1 MKPFFRSFLVTLVS
15 LFCASL
21 AQADTYSLSVAQKNS
36 LYYPFN
42 GSVPAT
48 AATAYGPPGSA
59 SLPISNPTNPPE
71 TANSNNRGMGQS
83 GGSSRAKSSTA
94 PYYPGN
100 STRDLS
106 ASTGT
111 TLLLRSS
118 TFGGVFASGLPRYM
132 LGDEITPPLT
142 KADLVTTAAS
152 GYWRQ
157 KPVQAGEGF
166 LTASGVTTTAI
177 PTGSVNV
184 TASSS
189 SSRLVTVASIP
200 TALVVGSSL
209 LGQPVIDITGMT
221 VTLADSANS
230 NISGS
235 VACIITPAFNY
246 YYSPHAEKSFA
257 SQAGQVSVS
266 WVSLAANASGYYEI
280 MTETFAV
287 SSTSSK
293 AIRTIYWNQ
302 RGFDAPLVNITDPTI
317 MSVNPIFNTS
327 VPKAVVNEVVAP
339 GDSPTAPSIYSTL
352 KFSKVGATAQLS
364 AYNVEGRI
372 FVEYLGKARIG
383 AEVLTYIGSDVVE
396 IVRQADTTYTTTY
409 LGKEVLPHDGTSG
422 VLTASPVSGSS
433 LNYYSSVTKS
443 DGLMSYYAERA
454 TSSASDPD
462 NGTPTSTTA
471 YNDVKFYWLL
481 KGDYGIQWP
490 KYKDAYWL
498 RWSPNLTDYTFQT
511 VDASGSVAATGL
523 KFPSGALPSIVYQ
536 DDTAGAEASLDAL
549 TQSVLVNPSADGRNR
564 CLLKFTGS
572 GTPWYINL
580 YTQAETRAI
589 SRASTYSTTS
599 GVTTVTVDSTMGL
612 EVGMLVSG
620 SGITGTAT
628 ISSIADSTHYTLS
641 ATSSPTNGNS
651 TLTYTVESDQEA
663 RIVEGTAATVG
674 DRLVP
679 PTGHELGGYIS
690 SGTCYYPAGYVDPF
704 TDGMDAANLGAII
717 PVNAKSG
724 SNTLTVRWFKK
735 VSAPSAQFS
744 DFYVA
749 GKIGRY
755 TVSYPSSPSQ
765 IVIAQGVGTGDL
777 TGAEAAGS
785 VYYQNDSTQVGYN
798 PNEEHGF
805 MLGGRA
811 YALRD
816 DLNIASGTSY
826 TSDPYVLVA
835 YTNASDLRP
844 TIHAYKVLR
853 TNATYTFSYA
863 STAGTL
869 LVKPYPLPLLPLPL
883 EGEGDSRTAKDVEIV
898 GGDTPVNTSVQSN
911 LAYKGFTFK
920 DRKGFTWIHRGPHS
934 TGTPTLTMKLYYLS
948 QEGFFI
954 PGMSTQPAVGTIL
967 PFLRNT
973 ARSGQLLDVD
983 AITANSTGTAGQAD
997 EPLSIVYTPTWPTN
1011 SAELAVGETLTLP
1024 KFGLPQVRGQS
1035 SAQIHY
1041 QQSIAV
1047 DSSNSTS
1054 SKASVTLHDPTREK
1068 TYALGDLAMSDLL
1081 AVISTSSYQ
1090 GKTYFQGLPP
1100 SLQQRIY
1107 LDPLRGTKG
1116 TLVFKGE
1123 FHDAITG
1130 DDYLDLNVLTA
1141 AEVTTL
1147 KGLVPSGDE
1156 NKSKWD
1162 AAIEGLST
1170 AVETFVEDSTK
1181 LGTYKVVSSVTVGKS
1196 TLAEISSPD
1205 TAVDSYALTAL
1216 GKGTGYVTMV
1226 FGNGNA
1232 FTPEGDPVQVKV
1244 FKVASRLYTGDLKL
1258 VNSSNPLDE
1267 QVTLRHSGDFAAKPE
1282 DYDFDWRW
1290 TTGAASAPAVYLSSL
1305 QTKLGSSST
1314 WQIYTDPGA
1323 ALPTT
1328 AQYATLATGRTV
1340 TVPHSVQIR
1349 PAAYS
1354 INTYTPRTVSGT
1366 TVTLADTSM
1375 IEPGMV
1381 VSGSSLSGTATVASV
1396 TSSTVLVLSQA
1407 PSNSTSPLKFV
1418 TASYTDAEAAAG
1430 YPGVVLKSV
1439 PGLDFTSGVP
1449 GKIIL
1454 SASVGTYDG
1463 FVLYVN
1469 GNPALAYNA
1478 LTTNLEQTNA
1488 GTGLSTT
1495 GLAKQFSVAAS
1506 YFTKG
1511 ANSIEVALYSTS
1523 DANAYSTVN
1532 FQFEATTESDLVT
1545 AAGSVWQTPND
1556 YNSATGVDLINGNT
1570 AIVGGNVANPFGGPQ
1585 FVLNDRW
1592 FTVRY
1597 KPKSSANN
1605 VLGSTNWSRW
1615 MPAQFNEGWIKRV
1628 LAAINPFSQRVT
1640 DLYSNAVNTDVSV
1653 ITQAGKRWEGDV
1665 ALTLGNIDDVGLIE
1679 TYETVLNRAK
1689 SMSIDANTNDPD
1701 TNNALI
1707 LAAGYLN
1714 DLYVILGNEAYS
1726 DAANPTIS
1734 LDDGSVNTSRFSFE
1748 SQVASSLDEELALL
1762 RGRDDSVS
1770 PGVQTAPAYN
1780 RLYWNFTGGINSGES
1795 LYATN
1800 YNIKEKSGSSTANGV
1815 IDESDAQGMFPQGH
1829 GDAYGHFLTA
1839 LTGYYRLLHNS
1850 NFTWT
1855 PRAEAV
1861 TVLGQALT
1869 VDFQDERKLA
1879 AAAVSLARTSQQ
1891 VCELVYRKNYQDDIA
1906 SGWSQFADD
1915 TQHWGLDDTVSRS
1928 TQGALFNWAMGNA
1941 LLPTAD
1947 NYHTGVQKI
1956 DRSTVPEFAELEA
1969 LATSF
1974 QTTMDNA
1981 DAHLNPLG
1989 LSPGAIAFDISP
2001 DQMKAGTSHYEQVYG
2016 RALAALNNASGAF
2029 QQAGKMTA
2037 SLRTQQNTVDDYT
2050 STISNQETAYVSQ
2063 LIEIFGKPYD
2073 GDVGAGKIYAQDYSG
2088 PDLVNWFVVD
2098 RPFASTPAA
2107 LADTTSSASCSL
2119 KITTDTAND
2128 DFTGKSIAD
2137 IVKQSNDVSQVITQV
2152 VTVDPNQFVQ
2162 YSDKYRTGGMG
2173 TRPETGELQSALM
2186 DTHLAY
2192 LDLANAIGAVTDC
2205 NRDFQREAQLMID
2218 TINNHA
2224 NQVSLRSSK
2233 EAVIKTK
2240 LGVVAAAETISQS
2253 ATLAGEYSDKVTE
2266 ATSEL
2271 LPKIVGLASDAFS
2284 PSRGAILLA
2293 GTATKAMLLS
2303 TTFVSDTIARSINT
2317 DITKSSMNLEAE
2329 LTKSEYNLEAIQLAY
2344 EVEKKYREMT
2354 GMVSALAGPAAK
2366 FQLANEHVRSVLAK
2380 GLRVLTERESFRIR
2394 AAAIIQGYRTKDLTF
2409 RLFRDESL
2417 EQYRSLYDLASRY
2430 SYLAVK
2436 SYDYETGL
2444 LGTSS
2449 GQKIFNRIVASR
2461 SLGDLT
2467 GGVPQAT
2474 TSTLGDAGLA
2484 GTLAQV
2490 NSDFSV
2496 AKGRLGINNPDQYG
2510 TVFSLRSELFRLLD
2524 SSATTSDDDAWQQ
2537 TLERHMVANVAGDSD
2552 VAKYCRNLTK
2562 PDGTAVPGIVIPFS
2576 STIQHGLNFFGLDY
2590 AAGDHNYTPSN
2601 YATKIYSVGISLP
2614 GYVGMDSYAAGNAG
2628 SGAADTTSANALG
2641 ATPYVYLI
2649 PCGNDSML
2657 APPLG
2662 DTNTA
2667 RTWTVQDQALPLPYN
2682 LGGTDFNSTQ
2692 FFSANGTLSEQPW
2705 IIRKHQAFR
2714 PVADATMFYGS
2725 VPQEFTNTRLIG
2737 RSVWN
2742 SRWKIVI
2749 PAYTM
2754 LKDEQTGLNRFAAS
2768 VKDIQLFMRTYSHSG
2783 N

>member
-1 MKPFFRSFLVTLVS
+1 MNPFFRPFLITWVS

-21 AQADTYSLSVAQKNS
+21 VQAQTYSLTASQKNS
-36 LYYPFN
+36 LYNPFTSA
-42 GSVPAT
+42 GV

-59 SLPISNPTNPPE
+59 SLPISNTLTLPATI
-71 TANSNNRGMGQS
+71 NSNNLGMGQS
-83 GGSSRAKSSTA
+83 GGSSRANSSTS

-157 KPVQAGEGF
+157 KPVQPGEGF

-177 PTGSVNV
+177 PTSSVNV
-184 TASSS
+184 TSSS
-189 SSRLVTVASIP
+189 TTSRLVTVASVP
-200 TALVVGSSL
+200 TSLVLGASL
-209 LGQPVIDITGMT
+209 LGQPVIDITGLT

-235 VACIITPAFNY
+235 VASTITPALNY

-257 SQAGQVSVS
+257 SQAGQVTVS
-266 WVSLAANASGYYEI
+266 WVSSVANASGYYEI

-293 AIRTIYWNQ
+293 TIRTIYWNQ
-302 RGFDAPLVNITDPTI
+302 RGFDAPPVTITDPSI

-339 GDSPTAPSIYSTL
+339 GDSPTSPSIYSTL
-352 KFSKVGATAQLS
+352 KFTKIGATAQLS

-383 AEVLTYIGSDVVE
+383 ADVLTYIGSDVVE

-409 LGKEVLPHDGTSG
+409 LGKEILPHDGTSG
-422 VLTASPVSGSS
+422 ILTASPVNGSS
-433 LNYYSSVTKS
+433 LNYYSSVIKS
-443 DGLMSYYAERA
+443 DGLMGYYAERA
-454 TSSASDPD
+454 TGSASDPD

-471 YNDVKFYWLL
+471 YNDVKFYWLQ

-511 VDASGSVAATGL
+511 VDASGSTAATGL
-523 KFPSGALPSIVYQ
+523 KFPSGALPSIVFQ
-536 DDTAGAEASLDAL
+536 DDAAGVEASLDAL
-549 TQSVLVNPSADGRNR
+549 TQSVLVNPGADGRNR
-564 CLLKFTGS
+564 SLLKFTGS
-572 GTPWYINL
+572 GTPWYVNL

-589 SRASTYSTTS
+589 SRTSTYSTTN
-599 GVTTVTVDSTMGL
+599 GVTTVTVDSTVGL

-620 SGITGTAT
+620 SAITGTAT
-628 ISSIADSTHYTLS
+628 ISSIVDGTHYTLT
-641 ATSSPTNGNS
+641 AANSPTNGSS
-651 TLTYTVESDQEA
+651 TLTYTVESDQTA
-663 RIVEGTAATVG
+663 RIVETTAATVG
-674 DRLVP
+674 DRIAP
-679 PTGHELGGYIS
+679 PAGYELGGYIS
-690 SGTCYYPAGYVDPF
+690 SGTCYYPAGYVNPF
-704 TDGMDAANLGAII
+704 TSGMDAANLGAII

-724 SNTLTVRWFKK
+724 SNTLIVRWFKK

-785 VYYQNDSTQVGYN
+785 VYYQNDSTLVGYN
-798 PNEEHGF
+798 PNEEHAL

-811 YALRD
+811 YALRE
-816 DLNIASGTSY
+816 DLNITSGTSY
-826 TSDPYVLVA
+826 TSEPYVLVA
-835 YTNASDLRP
+835 YTNSTDLRP
-844 TIHAYKVLR
+844 SIHAYKVLR
-853 TNATYTFSYA
+853 TNATYTFNYTA
-863 STAGTL
+863 TAGTL
-869 LVKPYPLPLLPLPL
+869 LVKPYPLPLLPLAMV
-883 EGEGDSRTAKDVEIV
+883 GAGDAATAKDVEIV
-898 GGDTPVNTSVQSN
+898 GADAPTNTAVQTSS
-911 LAYKGFTFK
+911 AYKGFTFK
-920 DRKGFTWIHRGPHS
+920 DRKGFTWVHRGPHS

-948 QEGFFI
+948 QDGFFI
-954 PGMSTQPAVGTIL
+954 PGMNTQPAVGTIL
-967 PFLRNT
+967 PFLRNA
-973 ARSGQLLDVD
+973 ARSGQLLDVS
-983 AITANSTGTAGQAD
+983 AITANSTGTAGQVD
-997 EPLSIVYTPTWPTN
+997 EPLSIVYTPAWPT
-1011 SAELAVGETLTLP
+1011 SSPELAVGETLTLA
-1024 KFGLPQVRGQS
+1024 KYGLPQVRGQS
-1035 SAQIHY
+1035 SAQVYY
-1041 QQSIAV
+1041 QQSIAK
-1047 DSSNSTS
+1047 DSTNTTS
-1054 SKASVTLHDPTREK
+1054 GKASVMLHDPTREK
-1068 TYALGDLAMSDLL
+1068 TYALGDSVLSSLPSA
-1081 AVISTSSYQ
+1081 ISTTSLS
-1090 GKTYFQGLPP
+1090 GKTYFQKLPP

-1107 LDPLRGTKG
+1107 FDPLRGTKG

-1123 FHDAITG
+1123 FHDAIAG
-1130 DDYLDLNVLTA
+1130 DDYLDLNVLTT
-1141 AEVTTL
+1141 AEVTKL
-1147 KGLVPSGDE
+1147 KSLVPTGDGD
-1156 NKSKWD
+1156 KSKWD
-1162 AAIEGLST
+1162 AAIDGLST
-1170 AVETFVEDSTK
+1170 SVETFVEDSSK
-1181 LGTYKVVSSVTVGKS
+1181 LGTYKVESTATVGKS
-1196 TLAEISSPD
+1196 SLAEITSPN
-1205 TAVDSYALTAL
+1205 TAVDSYAVTAL

-1244 FKVASRLYTGDLKL
+1244 FKVANRLYTGDLKV

-1282 DYDFDWRW
+1282 EYDFDWRW

-1305 QTKLGSSST
+1305 QTKLGSSSA

-1328 AQYATLATGRTV
+1328 AQYATIATGRTV
-1340 TVPHSVQIR
+1340 TVPRSVQIR

-1354 INTYTPRTVSGT
+1354 INSYTPRTVSGT

-1381 VSGSSLSGTATVASV
+1381 VSGNGLSGTATVSSV
-1396 TSSTVLVLSQA
+1396 TNSTTLVLSQA
-1407 PSNSTSPLKFV
+1407 PSNSTSPLIFV
-1418 TASYTDAEAAAG
+1418 TSNYTDAEMAAG

-1439 PGLDFTSGVP
+1439 SGLDFSSGVP
-1449 GKIIL
+1449 GKIIF

-1478 LTTNLEQTNA
+1478 ATTGLEQTDA
-1488 GTGLSTT
+1488 STGLSTT
-1495 GLAKQFSVAAS
+1495 GLTKQFSIAPS
-1506 YFTKG
+1506 YFTAG

-1523 DANAYSTVN
+1523 DANAFSTVN
-1532 FQFEATTESDLVT
+1532 FQLESTTESDLVT
-1545 AAGSVWQTPND
+1545 ASGSVWQTPSDPSSVLN
-1556 YNSATGVDLINGNT
+1556 NT
-1570 AIVGGNVANPFGGPQ
+1570 AIVGGDVTNPFGGPQ

-1597 KPKSSANN
+1597 RPKSSAGN

-1640 DLYSNAVNTDVSV
+1640 DLYNNTVNTDVSV
-1653 ITQAGKRWEGDV
+1653 VTQAGKRWEGDV
-1665 ALTLGNIDDVGLIE
+1665 ALTIGNISDVGLIE
-1679 TYETVLNRAK
+1679 IYETVLNRAK

-1714 DLYVILGNEAYS
+1714 DLYMILGNEAYS

-1815 IDESDAQGMFPQGH
+1815 IDESDAQNMFPQGH

-1861 TVLGQALT
+1861 TVLGQAVT
-1869 VDFQDERKLA
+1869 VDFQDERKFVA
-1879 AAAVSLARTSQQ
+1879 AGVSLARTSQQ
-1891 VCELVYRKNYQDDIA
+1891 LCDLVYRKNYQDDSA
-1906 SGWSQFADD
+1906 SGWSQFADSTD
-1915 TQHWGLDDTVSRS
+1915 HWGLDDTVSRS

-1941 LLPTAD
+1941 LLPAAD

-1956 DRSTVPEFAELEA
+1956 DRTTVPEFAELEA

-1989 LSPGAIAFDISP
+1989 LSSGAIAFDISP

-2063 LIEIFGKPYD
+2063 LIEIYGRPYD
-2073 GDVGAGKIYAQDYSG
+2073 GDVGTGKIYAEDYSG
-2088 PDLVNWFVVD
+2088 PDLTNWFVVD
-2098 RPFASTPAA
+2098 RPFASTPLAI
-2107 LADTTSSASCSL
+2107 ADTISPATCSVKVTTAS
-2119 KITTDTAND
+2119 AND
-2128 DFTGKSIAD
+2128 DFTGNSIAD
-2137 IVKQSNDVSQVITQV
+2137 IVKQSNDTKQVKTQV
-2152 VTVDPNQFVQ
+2152 VTAYPNQFVQ
-2162 YSDKYRTGGMG
+2162 YSDVYRAGGMG

-2186 DTHLAY
+2186 DSHLAF
-2192 LDLANAIGAVTDC
+2192 LDLCNAIGAVTDC

-2218 TINNHA
+2218 TITSHA
-2224 NQVSLRSSK
+2224 NQVSTRKTK
-2233 EAVIKTK
+2233 EEVIKRK
-2240 LGVVAAAETISQS
+2240 MAVVAVAETLSES
-2253 ATLAGEYSDKVTE
+2253 VTMAGEYTDKVTQ
-2266 ATSEL
+2266 ATAEVF
-2271 LPKIVGLASDAFS
+2271 PKAVGLASDPLA
-2284 PSRGAILLA
+2284 PTRGAVLLA
-2293 GTATKAMLLS
+2293 GSVSKSMLLS
-2303 TTFVSDTIARSINT
+2303 TALVSDTIARAVNM
-2317 DITKSSMNLEAE
+2317 DITISSMNLEAE
-2329 LTKSEYNLEAIQLAY
+2329 ITKDEYSLEAVQLAY

-2354 GMVSALAGPAAK
+2354 GMVAALAGPAAK
-2366 FQLANEHVRSVLAK
+2366 FQLANERVRNVLAK
-2380 GLRVLTERESFRIR
+2380 GIRVLTERESFRIR
-2394 AAAIIQGYRTKDLTF
+2394 AAALIQGYRTKDLTF

-2417 EQYRSLYDLASRY
+2417 EQYRSLFDLASRY

-2510 TVFSLRSELFRLLD
+2510 TVFSLRSELFRLLNSPD
-2524 SSATTSDDDAWQQ
+2524 TTSDDDAWQQ
-2537 TLERHMVANVAGDSD
+2537 TLEQHMVANVAGDSD
-2552 VAKYCRNLTK
+2552 VAKYCRNITK
-2562 PDGTAVPGIVIPFS
+2562 PDGTAVPGIIIPFT

-2601 YATKIYSVGISLP
+2601 FATKIYRVGIALP
-2614 GYVGMDSYAAGNAG
+2614 GYVGMDSFAAGNAG
-2628 SGAADTTSANALG
+2628 SGAANTTSSNALG

-2662 DTNTA
+2662 DTNTV

-2749 PAYTM
+2749 PAYTL

-2768 VKDIQLFMRTYSHSG
+2768 VKDIQLFFRTYSNSG

>member
-1 MKPFFRSFLVTLVS
+1 MNPLSCILILNLVL
-15 LFCASL
+15 LASASMVQ
-21 AQADTYSLSVAQKNS
+21 AQTYSLTVSQKNS
-36 LYYPFN
+36 LYNPFTSA
-42 GSVPAT
+42 GV

-59 SLPISNPTNPPE
+59 SLPISNTLTLPAT
-71 TANSNNRGMGQS
+71 TNSNNRGMGQS
-83 GGSSRAKSSTA
+83 DGSSRANSSTS

-118 TFGGVFASGLPRYM
+118 TFGGVFASGLPRYL

-142 KADLVTTAAS
+142 QADLVTTAAS

-157 KPVQAGEGF
+157 KPVQPGEGF
-166 LTASGVTTTAI
+166 LTALGVTTTPI

-184 TASSS
+184 TSSS
-189 SSRLVTVASIP
+189 TASRLVTVASVP
-200 TALVVGSSL
+200 TSLVLGASL
-209 LGQPVIDITGMT
+209 LGQPVIDITGLT

-235 VACIITPAFNY
+235 VASTITPALNY
-246 YYSPHAEKSFA
+246 YYSPHAETSFA
-257 SQAGQVSVS
+257 SQAGQVTVS
-266 WVSLAANASGYYEI
+266 WVSSVANASGYYEI

-293 AIRTIYWNQ
+293 TIRTIYWNQ
-302 RGFDAPLVNITDPTI
+302 RGFDAPPVTITDPSI

-327 VPKAVVNEVVAP
+327 VPKAVVTEVVSP
-339 GDSPTAPSIYSTL
+339 GDSPTSPSIYSTL
-352 KFSKVGATAQLS
+352 KFTKIGATAQLS

-372 FVEYLGKARIG
+372 FVEYLGKSRIG
-383 AEVLTYIGSDVVE
+383 ADVLTYIGSDVVE
-396 IVRQADTTYTTTY
+396 IVRQADTNYTTTY
-409 LGKEVLPHDGTSG
+409 LGQEILPHDGTSG
-422 VLTASPVSGSS
+422 ILKASPVNGSS
-433 LNYYSSVTKS
+433 LNYYSSVIKS
-443 DGLMSYYAERA
+443 DGLMSYYAER
-454 TSSASDPD
+454 TTNSANDPD
-462 NGTPTSTTA
+462 NGAPTSTTA
-471 YNDVKFYWLL
+471 YNDVKFYWLEE
-481 KGDYGIQWP
+481 GDYGIQWP

-511 VDASGSVAATGL
+511 VDASGSTAETGL
-523 KFPSGALPSIVYQ
+523 KFPSGALPSIVFQ
-536 DDTAGAEASLDAL
+536 DDTAGVEASLDAL
-549 TQSVLVNPSADGRNR
+549 TQSVLVNPGEDGRNR
-564 CLLKFTGS
+564 SLLKFTGS
-572 GTPWYINL
+572 GTPWYVNL

-589 SRASTYSTTS
+589 SRTSTYSTTN
-599 GVTTVTVDSTMGL
+599 GVTTVTVDSTAGL

-620 SGITGTAT
+620 SAITGTAT
-628 ISSIADSTHYTLS
+628 ISSIVDGTSYTLT
-641 ATSSPTNGNS
+641 AASSPANGSS
-651 TLTYTVESDQEA
+651 TLTYTVESDQAA
-663 RIVEGTAATVG
+663 RIVETTEATVG
-674 DRLVP
+674 DRITP
-679 PTGHELGGYIS
+679 PTDHELGGYIS
-690 SGTCYYPAGYVDPF
+690 SGTCYYPAGYVNPF
-704 TDGMDAANLGAII
+704 TSGMDAANLGAII

-724 SNTLTVRWFKK
+724 SNTLIVRWFKK
-735 VSAPSAQFS
+735 VSAPSEQFS

-785 VYYQNDSTQVGYN
+785 VYYQNDSTLVGYN
-798 PNEEHGF
+798 PNEEHAF

-811 YALRD
+811 YALRE
-816 DLNIASGTSY
+816 DLNITSGTDY

-835 YTNASDLRP
+835 YTNSTDLRP
-844 TIHAYKVLR
+844 SIHAYKVLR
-853 TNATYTFSYA
+853 TNATYTFNYTA
-863 STAGTL
+863 TAGTL
-869 LVKPYPLPLLPLPL
+869 LVKPYPLPLLPLAMV
-883 EGEGDSRTAKDVEIV
+883 GTGDDATAKDVEIV
-898 GGDTPVNTSVQSN
+898 GADAPTNTAVQTSS
-911 LAYKGFTFK
+911 AYNGFTFK
-920 DRKGFTWIHRGPHS
+920 DRKGFTWVHRGPHS

-948 QEGFFI
+948 QDGFFI

-967 PFLRNT
+967 PFLRNA
-973 ARSGQLLDVD
+973 ARSGQLLDVS

-997 EPLSIVYTPTWPTN
+997 EPLSIVYTPAWPTN
-1011 SAELAVGETLTLP
+1011 SPELAVGETLTLA
-1024 KFGLPQVRGQS
+1024 KYGLPQVRGQS
-1035 SAQIHY
+1035 SAQVYY
-1041 QQSIAV
+1041 QQSIAK
-1047 DSSNSTS
+1047 DSTNTASG
-1054 SKASVTLHDPTREK
+1054 KASVVLHDPTREK
-1068 TYALGDLAMSDLL
+1068 TYALGDSVLSSLPSA
-1081 AVISTSSYQ
+1081 ISTTSSS
-1090 GKTYFQGLPP
+1090 GITYFQGLPP

-1107 LDPLRGTKG
+1107 FDPLRGTNG

-1141 AEVTTL
+1141 AEVTML
-1147 KGLVPSGDE
+1147 KGLVSSGDTD
-1156 NKSKWD
+1156 KTKWD
-1162 AAIEGLST
+1162 AAIDGLST
-1170 AVETFVEDSTK
+1170 AVETFVEDFTK
-1181 LGTYKVVSSVTVGKS
+1181 LGTYMVASTATVGVS
-1196 TLAEISSPD
+1196 TLAEISSSD

-1244 FKVASRLYTGDLKL
+1244 FKVASRLYTGDLKV

-1282 DYDFDWRW
+1282 EYDFDWRW
-1290 TTGAASAPAVYLSSL
+1290 TTGAASAPAVYRSSL
-1305 QTKLGSSST
+1305 QTKLDSSST

-1323 ALPTT
+1323 TVPT
-1328 AQYATLATGRTV
+1328 AEQYATIASGRTV
-1340 TVPHSVQIR
+1340 TLPRSLQIR
-1349 PAAYS
+1349 PDAYS
-1354 INTYTPRTVSGT
+1354 INTYTPRAVSGT

-1381 VSGSSLSGTATVASV
+1381 VSGSSLSGTVTVSSV
-1396 TSSTVLVLSQA
+1396 TNSTALVLSQA
-1407 PSNSTSPLKFV
+1407 PGNSADPLTFV
-1418 TASYTDAEAAAG
+1418 TSSYTDDDEAAG

-1439 PGLDFTSGVP
+1439 AGLDFTSGVP
-1449 GKIIL
+1449 GTIIL
-1454 SASVGTYDG
+1454 SASMGTYDG

-1469 GNPALAYNA
+1469 DKPALAYNA
-1478 LTTNLEQTNA
+1478 PTTNLEQTA
-1488 GTGLSTT
+1488 AATGLSTT
-1495 GLAKQFSVAAS
+1495 GLAKQFSVAPG
-1506 YFTKG
+1506 YFTAG
-1511 ANSIEVALYSTS
+1511 ANSIELALYTTS
-1523 DANAYSTVN
+1523 DANAFSTVN
-1532 FQFEATTESDLVT
+1532 FQFEATSESDLVE
-1545 AAGSVWQTPND
+1545 AADSVWQTPSD
-1556 YNSATGVDLINGNT
+1556 PDGVLTNT
-1570 AIVGGNVANPFGGPQ
+1570 AIVSGDVTNPFGGPQ

-1597 KPKSSANN
+1597 RPKSSAGN

-1640 DLYSNAVNTDVSV
+1640 DLYNNAVDTDVSV

-1665 ALTLGNIDDVGLIE
+1665 ALTMGNISDVGLIE
-1679 TYETVLNRAK
+1679 IYETVLNRAK

-1714 DLYVILGNEAYS
+1714 DLYMILGNEAYS

-1815 IDESDAQGMFPQGH
+1815 IDESDAQNMFPQGH

-1855 PRAEAV
+1855 PRSEAV

-1869 VDFQDERKLA
+1869 VDFQDERKFVA
-1879 AAAVSLARTSQQ
+1879 AGVSLARTSQQ
-1891 VCELVYRKNYQDDIA
+1891 LCDLVYRKNYQDDSG
-1906 SGWSQFADD
+1906 SGWSQFADSTD
-1915 TQHWGLDDTVSRS
+1915 HWGLDDTVSRS

-1941 LLPTAD
+1941 LLPAED

-1956 DRSTVPEFAELEA
+1956 DRTTVPEFAELEA
-1969 LATSF
+1969 LAISY

-2016 RALAALNNASGAF
+2016 RALAALNNAAGSF

-2037 SLRTQQNTVDDYT
+2037 SLRTQQNSVDDYT

-2063 LIEIFGKPYD
+2063 LIEIFGRPYD
-2073 GDVGAGKIYAQDYSG
+2073 GDVGTGKIYAQDYSG
-2088 PDLVNWFVVD
+2088 PDLTNWFVVD
-2098 RPFASTPAA
+2098 RPFASTPLAM
-2107 LADTTSSASCSL
+2107 ADTISPATFSVKVTTAS
-2119 KITTDTAND
+2119 AND
-2128 DFTGKSIAD
+2128 DFTGNSIAD
-2137 IVKQSNDVSQVITQV
+2137 IVKQSNDTKQVKTQE
-2152 VTVDPNQFVQ
+2152 VTVYPNQFVQ
-2162 YSDKYRTGGMG
+2162 YSDVYRAGGMG

-2186 DTHLAY
+2186 ASHLAF
-2192 LDLANAIGAVTDC
+2192 LDLSNAIGAVTDC

-2218 TINNHA
+2218 TITNHA
-2224 NQVSLRSSK
+2224 NQVSVRETK
-2233 EAVIKTK
+2233 EELIKRK
-2240 LGVVAAAETISQS
+2240 MAVVAVAETLSQS
-2253 ATLAGEYSDKVTE
+2253 VTMAGEYNDKVTE
-2266 ATSEL
+2266 AIAEAF
-2271 LPKIVGLASDAFS
+2271 PKAVGLTSDPFA
-2284 PSRGAILLA
+2284 PTRGAILLA
-2293 GTATKAMLLS
+2293 GTVSKSMLS
-2303 TTFVSDTIARSINT
+2303 SAAFVSDTIARAVNM
-2317 DITKSSMNLEAE
+2317 DITISSMNLEAE
-2329 LTKSEYNLEAIQLAY
+2329 ITKDEFSLEAVQLAY

-2354 GMVSALAGPAAK
+2354 GMVAALAGPAAK
-2366 FQLANEHVRSVLAK
+2366 FQLANEHVRNVLAK
-2380 GLRVLTERESFRIR
+2380 GIRVLTERESFRIR

-2417 EQYRSLYDLASRY
+2417 EQYRSLFDLASRY

-2484 GTLAQV
+2484 GALAQV
-2490 NSDFSV
+2490 NADFSV

-2510 TVFSLRSELFRLLD
+2510 TVFSLRSELFRLLNN
-2524 SSATTSDDDAWQQ
+2524 SATTSDDDAWQQ
-2537 TLERHMVANVAGDSD
+2537 TLEQHMVANVAGDSD
-2552 VAKYCRNLTK
+2552 VAKYCRNISK
-2562 PDGTAVPGIVIPFS
+2562 PDGTAVPGIIIPFS
-2576 STIQHGLNFFGLDY
+2576 STIQHSLNFFGLDY

-2601 YATKIYSVGISLP
+2601 YATKIYSVGIALP
-2614 GYVGMDSYAAGNAG
+2614 GYIGMDSYAAGNAG

-2749 PAYTM
+2749 PAYT
-2754 LKDEQTGLNRFAAS
+2754 LLQDEQTGLNRFAAS
-2768 VKDIQLFMRTYSHSG
+2768 VKDIQLFFRTYSHSG